1 LSSETIKRLKLC
13 EKEQIVDFLN
23 EHWGTKHPLVNNETL
38 FNYYY
43 VDGEWI
49 NFYCLCDDDGIAA
62 VCGYIK
68 CGEKADSDIWISIW
82 CAKKGK
88 NGLGLA
94 LMGKMQELTGANV
107 MSCNNIRQNT
117 MPFYTFLGYHPDGMN
132 HYYRL
137 RDLKEYRMAVVNS
150 NNIPECSSSQ
160 TELVEFADIEDVKKY
175 FDNFDSCKPE
185 KDYWYVD
192 KRYFNYPHYKYKVFG
207 IFKND
212 ICTSLVVFRVNE
224 SDEGKVLRLVDYIGN
239 PADFGDICGHIDGL
253 MEKYDC
259 EFCDCYCYGVD
270 GEKAGFVLRTS
281 DDENIIPNYLNP
293 LWQKNI
299 DYYFFTSSTENF
311 MMFKADGDQ
320 DRINLG

>member
-1 LSSETIKRLKLC
+1 MSSETIKRLKLC
-13 EKEQIVDFLN
+13 EKQQVVDFLN
-23 EHWGTKHPLVNNETL
+23 QHWGTLHPLVNNETL

-49 NFYCLCDDDGIAA
+49 NFYCLYDGEDIAA

-68 CGEKADSDIWISIW
+68 CSKDENSDIWISIW

-94 LMGKMQELTGANV
+94 LMGKMQELTGAKV
-107 MSCNNIRQNT
+107 MACNNIRQNT
-117 MPFYTFLGYHPDGMN
+117 MPFYTFLGYHPDEMN

-137 RDLKEYRMAVVNS
+137 RNLAEYNMAVVN
-150 NNIPECSSSQ
+150 NKNIPCCDEPHA
-160 TELVEFADIEDVKKY
+160 ELVEFADIDAVKQY
-175 FDNFDSCKPE
+175 FDNFGNSSPK

-192 KRYFNYPHYKYKVFG
+192 KRYFRYPHYKYKVFG
-207 IFKND
+207 IFKD
-212 ICTSLVVFRVNE
+212 GRCSSLAVFRVNE
-224 SDEGKVLRLVDYIGN
+224 SEEGKVLRLVDYIGN
-239 PADFGDICGHIDGL
+239 PADFADINGHIDVL
-253 MEKYDC
+253 MEQYGC

-270 GEKAGFVLRTS
+270 AAKAGFVLR
-281 DDENIIPNYLNP
+281 DEKDENIIPNYLNP

-299 DYYFFTSSTENF
+299 DYYFFTTDTENF

-320 DRINLG
+320 DRMNLG